1 MDAESIT
8 ECSIPE
14 IQELVGKETSLPEK
28 IGEVM
33 ESDIKDLVDMDI
45 ELSGIAG
52 QLEERIS
59 DFKKLIEKVVEK
71 RRSIVSQ
78 LQKEKKKRDEL
89 NKVVQK
95 AAKKVRERIDE
106 RKEVKN
112 LIDEKHE
119 RLDEVRENLSEKQ
132 EKLEKLKENVQ
143 NFNIQQKRKVE
154 SKLER
159 VNWNLQTRSLPE
171 SIEKRLVKLSKSLR
185 GKLKKYEE
193 KAENLKKVKQLE
205 REIEELKQEKKALKS
220 GLAVYYKEKNNL
232 TEKIHKF
239 AKKRNEKKD
248 IADEHHQK
256 VIECAE
262 KIDELNEALS
272 QIKQTRVKL
281 IQTLRK
287 INGVTSERRKIKE
300 KERLKEVMRDKV
312 MSISQKLKK
321 KGSLNYNDLQFLL
334 EHGFL
339 SDEIMREI
347 PDMSHEEKRKKILKR
362 IESQIE

>member
-1 MDAESIT
+1 MDAKSIT
-8 ECSIPE
+8 ERSIPE
-14 IQELVGKETSLPEK
+14 IQELVGEQTSLPEK
-28 IGEVM
+28 IGEIM
-33 ESDIKDLVDMDI
+33 ESEIKDLVDMDI

-71 RRSIVSQ
+71 RRSIVSK
-78 LQKEKKKRDEL
+78 LRKEKEKRNEL
-89 NKVVQK
+89 NQVVQK

-119 RLDEVRENLSEKQ
+119 RLDEIREELKEKQ
-132 EKLEKLKENVQ
+132 EEMKRLRENVE
-143 NFNIQQKRKVE
+143 NFNMQRKRKVE

-205 REIEELKQEKKALKS
+205 REIEELKQEKRALKS
-220 GLAVYYKEKNNL
+220 GLAVYYKEKNKL

-239 AKKRNEKKD
+239 AKKRNEKKN
-248 IADEHHQK
+248 IADKHHQK

-262 KIDELNEALS
+262 KIDELNDLLS

-287 INGVTSERRKIKE
+287 IRGVTSEKRKIKE
-300 KERLKEVMRDKV
+300 KERLKDVMRGKV
-312 MSISQKLKK
+312 KSISQKLKER
-321 KGSLNYNDLQFLL
+321 GSLDYNDLQFLL

-347 PDMSHEEKRKKILKR
+347 PDMSHKEKREKILKR
-362 IESQIE
+362 IEKQVE